1 MFRWSDGNIYFFSR
15 ASFYRYDETTQSIDS
30 RYPRAIKDHWRGVP
44 DNIDG
49 AFRYSDG
56 ITYFFKGS
64 EYYRFNDS
72 TLQVDPVYP
81 KKIEDFWIGIPND
94 VDDVIQ

>member
-15 ASFYRYDETTQSIDS
+15 GSFYRYDQTTQSIDS

-72 TLQVDPVYP
+72 TLQVDAEYP
-81 KKIEDFWIGIPND
+81 KKIEDFWIGIPSD
-94 VDDVIQ
+94 IDEVIQ